1 MMKNLFFLTL
11 ILLFVSCNYNLV
23 NKWENYD
30 ESEEIKT
37 NATIENKRLQ
47 FKRIQSISNDKNQL
61 INGFE
66 REIFNFLENEYD
78 LTKELVHEKSIPE
91 IQQSVI
97 DGKLTY
103 YKLSLFYLTRI
114 YLIEFDK
121 ESYLNSII
129 SINKNILREA
139 KNKDKIKNTNIY
151 SLHGIP
157 ILLKDNIGFKG
168 LPTTAGAHS
177 LKNNFTDDASIVK
190 QLKDSGALILGKTN
204 LSEWA
209 NYFCYGCPNGYSA
222 MGGQT
227 LHPYGR
233 KILDTGGSSSGSGVS
248 TTSNLAAASL
258 GSETSGSILSPSS
271 ANSLVGMKPTIGNVS
286 RAGIVPI
293 SSTLDTAGPM
303 TKFVID
309 NILIYNAINDFD
321 PLDDYSVENYDIK
334 IKEVVENKLEEYTI
348 GYYKSFYER
357 DSLYK
362 NAIDFLIEDGVKL
375 QAIDAPQIRLEGF
388 AKILDEDMRYD
399 LRSYLFF
406 YGSKNLKVEDISSI
420 IKYNEMDSVE
430 RAPYGQ
436 GIFKKIIQD
445 TMTINDFEDLKFEL
459 MNKGNEFFDIPMNK
473 YNLDAVLSIN
483 NYHAGYAAMAH
494 NPCLTVPMKLRENN
508 EPAGLT
514 IIGKSFQEQKLYE
527 IGYFFEKKYKGKDPT
542 EKLNYLTKVTSSSTS
557 SSIRRS
563 PRFSKKEPDL
573 Y

>member
-1 MMKNLFFLTL
+1 MIKNLSFLTL
-11 ILLFVSCNYNLV
+11 ILLLVSCNYNLI
-23 NKWENYD
+23 NKWKNYD
-30 ESEEIKT
+30 ESDEIKT
-37 NATIENKRLQ
+37 NAALENKRLQ

-66 REIFNFLENEYD
+66 REISNFLENEYD
-78 LTKELVHEKSIPE
+78 LTKELVYEKSIPE

-139 KNKDKIKNTNIY
+139 KSKDKIKNTNIY

-321 PLDDYSVENYDIK
+321 PLDDYSVENYDIRLE
-334 IKEVVENKLEEYTI
+334 EVIDSKLEEYTI

-362 NAIDFLIEDGVKL
+362 NAIDFLIENGVDL
-375 QAIDAPQIRLEGF
+375 QVIDAPQIRLEGF

-420 IKYNEMDSVE
+420 IKHNEMDSIE

-436 GIFKKIIQD
+436 GIFKKIIRD
-445 TMTINDFEDLKFEL
+445 TMSINDFEDLKFEL
-459 MNKGNEFFDIPMNK
+459 MTKGNEFFDIPMDK

-494 NPCLTVPMKLRENN
+494 NPCLTVQMK
-508 EPAGLT
+508 PVSYTHLT
-514 IIGKSFQEQKLYE
+514 L
-527 IGYFFEKKYKGKDPT
+527 PT
-542 EKLNYLTKVTSSSTS
+542 S
-557 SSIRRS
+557 
-563 PRFSKKEPDL
+563 
-573 Y
+573 

>member
-1 MMKNLFFLTL
+1 MIKNLSFLTL
-11 ILLFVSCNYNLV
+11 ILLLVSCDYNLI

-30 ESEEIKT
+30 ESDEIKT
-37 NATIENKRLQ
+37 NATLENKRLQ

-66 REIFNFLENEYD
+66 REIFNFLETEYD
-78 LTKELVHEKSIPE
+78 LIKELVYEKSIPE

-114 YLIEFDK
+114 YLIEFDQK
-121 ESYLNSII
+121 SYLNSII
-129 SINKNILREA
+129 SINKNVLREA
-139 KNKDKIKNTNIY
+139 KTKDKIKNNNIY

-321 PLDDYSVENYDIK
+321 PLDDYSVENYDIRLE
-334 IKEVVENKLEEYTI
+334 EVVNSKLEEYTI

-362 NAIDFLIEDGVKL
+362 NAIDFLIESGVEL
-375 QAIDAPQIRLEGF
+375 QVIDAPQIRLEGF

-420 IKYNEMDSVE
+420 IKHNEMDSTE

-445 TMTINDFEDLKFEL
+445 TMSINDFEDLKFEL
-459 MNKGNEFFDIPMNK
+459 ITKGNEFFDIPMDK

-494 NPCLTVPMKLRENN
+494 NPCLTVPMKLRKNN
-508 EPAGLT
+508 EPGGLT
-514 IIGKSFQEQKLYE
+514 IISKSFQEQKLYE
-527 IGYFFEKKYKGKDPT
+527 IGYFFEK
-542 EKLNYLTKVTSSSTS
+542 NYIGRIPPKN
-557 SSIRRS
+557 
-563 PRFSKKEPDL
+563 
-573 Y
+573 

>member
-11 ILLFVSCNYNLV
+11 ILLFVSCNHNLI

-47 FKRIQSISNDKNQL
+47 FKRIQSISSDKNQL

-78 LTKELVHEKSIPE
+78 LTKELIHEKSIPE

-321 PLDDYSVENYDIK
+321 PLDDYSVENYDIN

-362 NAIDFLIEDGVKL
+362 NAIDFLIENGVKL

-420 IKYNEMDSVE
+420 VKYNEMDSVE

-436 GIFKKIIQD
+436 GIFKKIIHD

-527 IGYFFEKKYKGKDPT
+527 IGYFFEKKYKGRIPPK
-542 EKLNYLTKVTSSSTS
+542 N
-557 SSIRRS
+557 
-563 PRFSKKEPDL
+563 
-573 Y
+573 

>member
-1 MMKNLFFLTL
+1 MIKNLSFLTL
-11 ILLFVSCNYNLV
+11 ILLLVSCNYNLI

-30 ESEEIKT
+30 ESDEIKT
-37 NATIENKRLQ
+37 NATLENKRLQ

-66 REIFNFLENEYD
+66 REIFNFLETEYD
-78 LTKELVHEKSIPE
+78 LIKELVYEKSIPE

-114 YLIEFDK
+114 YLIEFDQK
-121 ESYLNSII
+121 SYLNSII
-129 SINKNILREA
+129 SINKNVLREA
-139 KNKDKIKNTNIY
+139 KTKDKIKNNNIY

-321 PLDDYSVENYDIK
+321 PLDDYSVENYDIRLE
-334 IKEVVENKLEEYTI
+334 EVVDSKLEEYTI

-362 NAIDFLIEDGVKL
+362 NAIDFLIENGVEL
-375 QAIDAPQIRLEGF
+375 QVIDAPQIRLEGF

-420 IKYNEMDSVE
+420 IKHNEMDSTE

-445 TMTINDFEDLKFEL
+445 TMSINDFEDLKFEL
-459 MNKGNEFFDIPMNK
+459 MTKGNEFFDIPMDK

-494 NPCLTVPMKLRENN
+494 NPCLTVPMKLRKNN

-514 IIGKSFQEQKLYE
+514 IIAKSFQEQKLYE
-527 IGYFFEKKYKGKDPT
+527 IGYFFEK
-542 EKLNYLTKVTSSSTS
+542 NYMGRIPPKN
-557 SSIRRS
+557 
-563 PRFSKKEPDL
+563 
-573 Y
+573 

>member
-1 MMKNLFFLTL
+1 MIKNLSFLTL
-11 ILLFVSCNYNLV
+11 ILLFISCNYNLV

-61 INGFE
+61 IDGFE

-78 LTKELVHEKSIPE
+78 LIKELVYEKSIPE

-139 KNKDKIKNTNIY
+139 KIKDKIKNSNIY
-151 SLHGIP
+151 SLYGIP

-209 NYFCYGCPNGYSA
+209 NYFCFVCPNGYSA

-227 LHPYGR
+227 LNPYGR

-271 ANSLVGMKPTIGNVS
+271 ANSVVGMKPTIGNVS
-286 RAGIVPI
+286 RTGIVPI

-321 PLDDYSVENYDIK
+321 PLDEYSVENYDIR
-334 IKEVVENKLEEYTI
+334 IEEVVDNNLEEYTI

-362 NAIDFLIEDGVKL
+362 NAIDFLNEKRIKL
-375 QAIDAPQIRLEGF
+375 QVIDAPQIRLEGF

-406 YGSKNLKVEDISSI
+406 YGNKNLKVEDISTI
-420 IKYNEMDSVE
+420 IKYNEMDSIE

-436 GIFKKIIQD
+436 GIFKNIIQD
-445 TMTINDFEDLKFEL
+445 TMSINDFEDLRFEL
-459 MNKGNEFFDIPMNK
+459 MKKGNEFFDIPMDK

-494 NPCLTVPMKLRENN
+494 NPCLTVPMRLRKNN
-508 EPAGLT
+508 EPTGLT

-527 IGYFFEKKYKGKDPT
+527 IGYFFEKIYKGRIPPK
-542 EKLNYLTKVTSSSTS
+542 N
-557 SSIRRS
+557 
-563 PRFSKKEPDL
+563 
-573 Y
+573 

>member
-1 MMKNLFFLTL
+1 MMKNLSFLTL
-11 ILLFVSCNYNLV
+11 ILLLVSCNYNLI

-30 ESEEIKT
+30 ESDEIKT
-37 NATIENKRLQ
+37 NAALENKRLQ

-66 REIFNFLENEYD
+66 REISNFLENEYD
-78 LTKELVHEKSIPE
+78 LTKELVYEKSIPE

-114 YLIEFDK
+114 YLIEFDQ

-139 KNKDKIKNTNIY
+139 KTKDKIKNNNIY

-321 PLDDYSVENYDIK
+321 PLDDYSVENYDIRLE
-334 IKEVVENKLEEYTI
+334 EVVESKLEEYTI

-362 NAIDFLIEDGVKL
+362 NAIDFLTENGVEL
-375 QAIDAPQIRLEGF
+375 QVIDAPQIRLEGF

-420 IKYNEMDSVE
+420 IKHNEMDSIE

-436 GIFKKIIQD
+436 GIFKKIIRD
-445 TMTINDFEDLKFEL
+445 TMSINDFEDLKFEL
-459 MNKGNEFFDIPMNK
+459 MTKGNEFFDIPMDK

-494 NPCLTVPMKLRENN
+494 NPCLTVPMKLRKNN

-514 IIGKSFQEQKLYE
+514 IIAKSFQEQKLYE
-527 IGYFFEKKYKGKDPT
+527 IGYFFEK
-542 EKLNYLTKVTSSSTS
+542 NYMGRIPPKN
-557 SSIRRS
+557 
-563 PRFSKKEPDL
+563 
-573 Y
+573 

>member
-11 ILLFVSCNYNLV
+11 ILLFVSCNHNLI

-47 FKRIQSISNDKNQL
+47 FKRIQSISSDKNQL

-78 LTKELVHEKSIPE
+78 LTKELIHEKSIPE

-527 IGYFFEKKYKGKDPT
+527 IGYFFEKKYKGRIPPK
-542 EKLNYLTKVTSSSTS
+542 N
-557 SSIRRS
+557 
-563 PRFSKKEPDL
+563 
-573 Y
+573 

>member
-37 NATIENKRLQ
+37 NASIENKRLQ

-78 LTKELVHEKSIPE
+78 LTKELVYEKSIPE

-139 KNKDKIKNTNIY
+139 KSKDKIKNTNIY

-527 IGYFFEKKYKGKDPT
+527 IGYFFEKKYKGRIPPK
-542 EKLNYLTKVTSSSTS
+542 N
-557 SSIRRS
+557 
-563 PRFSKKEPDL
+563 
-573 Y
+573 

>member
-321 PLDDYSVENYDIK
+321 PLDDYSVENYDIR
-334 IKEVVENKLEEYTI
+334 INEVVENKLEEYTI

-527 IGYFFEKKYKGKDPT
+527 IGYFFEKKYKGRIPPK
-542 EKLNYLTKVTSSSTS
+542 N
-557 SSIRRS
+557 
-563 PRFSKKEPDL
+563 
-573 Y
+573 

>member
-11 ILLFVSCNYNLV
+11 ILLFVSCNYNLI

-78 LTKELVHEKSIPE
+78 LTKELIHEKSIPE

-527 IGYFFEKKYKGKDPT
+527 IGYFFEKKYKGRIPPK
-542 EKLNYLTKVTSSSTS
+542 N
-557 SSIRRS
+557 
-563 PRFSKKEPDL
+563 
-573 Y
+573 

>member
-11 ILLFVSCNYNLV
+11 ILLFVSCNHNLI

-78 LTKELVHEKSIPE
+78 LTKELIHEKSIPE

-286 RAGIVPI
+286 RAGIIPI

-527 IGYFFEKKYKGKDPT
+527 IGYFFEKKYKGRIPPK
-542 EKLNYLTKVTSSSTS
+542 N
-557 SSIRRS
+557 
-563 PRFSKKEPDL
+563 
-573 Y
+573 

>member
-1 MMKNLFFLTL
+1 MIKNLSFLTL
-11 ILLFVSCNYNLV
+11 ILLLVSCNYNLI

-30 ESEEIKT
+30 ESDEIKT
-37 NATIENKRLQ
+37 NATLENKRLQ

-66 REIFNFLENEYD
+66 REIFNFLETEYD
-78 LTKELVHEKSIPE
+78 LIKELVYEKSIPE

-114 YLIEFDK
+114 YLIEFDQ

-139 KNKDKIKNTNIY
+139 KTKDKIKNNNIY

-321 PLDDYSVENYDIK
+321 PLDDYSVENYDIRLE
-334 IKEVVENKLEEYTI
+334 EVVDSKLEEYTI

-362 NAIDFLIEDGVKL
+362 NAIDFLTENGVEL
-375 QAIDAPQIRLEGF
+375 QVIDAPQIRLEGF

-420 IKYNEMDSVE
+420 IKHNEMDSIE

-445 TMTINDFEDLKFEL
+445 TMSINDFEDLKFEL
-459 MNKGNEFFDIPMNK
+459 MNKGNEFFDIPMDK

-494 NPCLTVPMKLRENN
+494 NPCLTVPMKLRKNN

-514 IIGKSFQEQKLYE
+514 IIAKSFQEQKLYE
-527 IGYFFEKKYKGKDPT
+527 IGYFFEK
-542 EKLNYLTKVTSSSTS
+542 NYMGRIPPKN
-557 SSIRRS
+557 
-563 PRFSKKEPDL
+563 
-573 Y
+573 

>member
-37 NATIENKRLQ
+37 NASIENKRLQ

-78 LTKELVHEKSIPE
+78 LTKELIHEKSIPE

-445 TMTINDFEDLKFEL
+445 TMSINDFEDLKFEL

-527 IGYFFEKKYKGKDPT
+527 IGYFFEKKYKGRIPPK
-542 EKLNYLTKVTSSSTS
+542 N
-557 SSIRRS
+557 
-563 PRFSKKEPDL
+563 
-573 Y
+573 

>member
-1 MMKNLFFLTL
+1 MIKTLNFLALTL
-11 ILLFVSCNYNLV
+11 LLLSCNYNLI

-37 NATIENKRLQ
+37 NAKSENKRLQ

-78 LTKELVHEKSIPE
+78 LIKELIYEKSIPE

-97 DGKLTY
+97 NGKLTY

-139 KNKDKIKNTNIY
+139 KSKDKIKNTNIY

-190 QLKDSGALILGKTN
+190 QLKDNGALILGKTN

-258 GSETSGSILSPSS
+258 GTETSGSILSPSS
-271 ANSLVGMKPTIGNVS
+271 ANSLVGMKPTIGNIS
-286 RAGIVPI
+286 RAGIIPI

-303 TKFVID
+303 TKFVLD

-321 PLDDYSVENYDIK
+321 PLDEYSVENYDIR
-334 IKEVVENKLEEYTI
+334 IEEVVDNELNEYTI

-362 NAIDFLIEDGVKL
+362 NAIDFLIEEGIKL
-375 QAIDAPQIRLEGF
+375 QVIDAPQIRLEGF

-406 YGSKNLKVEDISSI
+406 YGNKNLKVEDISSI

-445 TMTINDFEDLKFEL
+445 TMSINDFEDLKFEL
-459 MNKGNEFFDIPMNK
+459 MNKGNEFFDISMDK
-473 YNLDAVLSIN
+473 HNLDAILSIN

-494 NPCLTVPMKLRENN
+494 NPCLTVPMKLRKNN
-508 EPAGLT
+508 EPSGLT
-514 IIGKSFQEQKLYE
+514 IIGESFEEQKLYE
-527 IGYFFEKKYKGKDPT
+527 IGYFFEKKYRGRIPPK
-542 EKLNYLTKVTSSSTS
+542 N
-557 SSIRRS
+557 
-563 PRFSKKEPDL
+563 
-573 Y
+573 

>member
-37 NATIENKRLQ
+37 NASIENKRLQ

-321 PLDDYSVENYDIK
+321 PLDDYSVENYDIR
-334 IKEVVENKLEEYTI
+334 INEVVENKLEEYTI

-362 NAIDFLIEDGVKL
+362 NAIDFLIEEGVKL

-494 NPCLTVPMKLRENN
+494 NPCLTVPMKVRKNN

-527 IGYFFEKKYKGKDPT
+527 IGYFFEKKYKGRIPPK
-542 EKLNYLTKVTSSSTS
+542 N
-557 SSIRRS
+557 
-563 PRFSKKEPDL
+563 
-573 Y
+573 

>member
-1 MMKNLFFLTL
+1 MMKNLSFLTL
-11 ILLFVSCNYNLV
+11 ILLLVSCNYNLI
-23 NKWENYD
+23 NKWKNYD
-30 ESEEIKT
+30 ESDEIKT
-37 NATIENKRLQ
+37 NAALENKRLQ

-66 REIFNFLENEYD
+66 REISNFLENEYD
-78 LTKELVHEKSIPE
+78 LIKELVYEKSIPE

-114 YLIEFDK
+114 YLIEFDQ

-139 KNKDKIKNTNIY
+139 KSKDKIKNNNIY

-321 PLDDYSVENYDIK
+321 PLDDYSVENYDIR
-334 IKEVVENKLEEYTI
+334 IKEVVDNKLEDYTI

-362 NAIDFLIEDGVKL
+362 NAIDFLVEEGVEL
-375 QAIDAPQIRLEGF
+375 QVIDAPQIRLEGF

-445 TMTINDFEDLKFEL
+445 TMSINDFEDLKFEL
-459 MNKGNEFFDIPMNK
+459 MSKGNEFFDIPMNE

-494 NPCLTVPMKLRENN
+494 NPCLTVPMKVRKNN

-527 IGYFFEKKYKGKDPT
+527 IGYFFEKKYKGRIPPK
-542 EKLNYLTKVTSSSTS
+542 N
-557 SSIRRS
+557 
-563 PRFSKKEPDL
+563 
-573 Y
+573 

>member
-11 ILLFVSCNYNLV
+11 ILLFVSCNHNLI

-47 FKRIQSISNDKNQL
+47 FKRIQSISSDKNQL

-78 LTKELVHEKSIPE
+78 LTKELIHEKSIPE

-139 KNKDKIKNTNIY
+139 KSKDKIKNTNIY

-271 ANSLVGMKPTIGNVS
+271 ASSLVGMKPTIGNVS

-362 NAIDFLIEDGVKL
+362 NAIDFLIEEGVKL

-420 IKYNEMDSVE
+420 VKYNEMDSLE

-459 MNKGNEFFDIPMNK
+459 MNKGNEFFDIPMNE

-527 IGYFFEKKYKGKDPT
+527 IGYFFEKKYKGRIPPK
-542 EKLNYLTKVTSSSTS
+542 N
-557 SSIRRS
+557 
-563 PRFSKKEPDL
+563 
-573 Y
+573 

>member
-11 ILLFVSCNYNLV
+11 ILLFVSCNHNLI

-78 LTKELVHEKSIPE
+78 LTKELIHEKSIPE

-527 IGYFFEKKYKGKDPT
+527 IGYFFEKKYKGRIPPK
-542 EKLNYLTKVTSSSTS
+542 N
-557 SSIRRS
+557 
-563 PRFSKKEPDL
+563 
-573 Y
+573 

>member
-1 MMKNLFFLTL
+1 MIKTLNFLALTL
-11 ILLFVSCNYNLV
+11 LLISCNYNLI

-37 NATIENKRLQ
+37 NATSKNKRLQ

-78 LTKELVHEKSIPE
+78 LIKELIYEKSIPE

-97 DGKLTY
+97 NGELTY

-121 ESYLNSII
+121 ENYLNSII

-139 KNKDKIKNTNIY
+139 KSKDKIKNSNIY
-151 SLHGIP
+151 SLYGIP

-190 QLKDSGALILGKTN
+190 QLKDNGALILGKTN

-303 TKFVID
+303 TKFVLD

-321 PLDDYSVENYDIK
+321 PLDEYSVENYDIR
-334 IKEVVENKLEEYTI
+334 IEEVIDNELDEYTI

-362 NAIDFLIEDGVKL
+362 NAIDFLIEEGVKL
-375 QAIDAPQIRLEGF
+375 QVIDAPQIRLEGF

-406 YGSKNLKVEDISSI
+406 YGNKNIKVEDISSI

-445 TMTINDFEDLKFEL
+445 TMSINDFEDLKFEL
-459 MNKGNEFFDIPMNK
+459 MNKGNEFFDISMDK
-473 YNLDAVLSIN
+473 HNLDAVLSIN

-494 NPCLTVPMKLRENN
+494 NPCLTVPMKLRKNN
-508 EPAGLT
+508 EPSGLT

-527 IGYFFEKKYKGKDPT
+527 IGYFFEKKYRGRIPPKTRLFNQID
-542 EKLNYLTKVTSSSTS
+542 
-557 SSIRRS
+557 
-563 PRFSKKEPDL
+563 F
-573 Y
+573 

>member
-1 MMKNLFFLTL
+1 MKKNLTFLIITTL
-11 ILLFVSCNYNLV
+11 LISCNNNLIK
-23 NKWENYD
+23 KWENYD
-30 ESEEIKT
+30 ESNEIKM
-37 NATIENKRLQ
+37 NSENENKRLQ
-47 FKRIQSISNDKNQL
+47 FKRIQSISKDKNQL

-66 REIFNFLENEYD
+66 KEIFNFLKNEYD
-78 LTKELVHEKSIPE
+78 FVKELVHEKSIPE
-91 IQQSVI
+91 IQKSVI

-114 YLIEFDK
+114 YLIEFDQ

-139 KNKDKIKNTNIY
+139 KTKDKIKNNNIY

-362 NAIDFLIEDGVKL
+362 NAIDFLIEEGVKL

-445 TMTINDFEDLKFEL
+445 TMSINDFEDLKFKL
-459 MNKGNEFFDIPMNK
+459 MTKGNEFFDIPMDE

-494 NPCLTVPMKLRENN
+494 NPCLTIPMKLRKNN

-527 IGYFFEKKYKGKDPT
+527 IGYFFEKTYEGRIPPQ
-542 EKLNYLTKVTSSSTS
+542 N
-557 SSIRRS
+557 
-563 PRFSKKEPDL
+563 
-573 Y
+573 

>member
-37 NATIENKRLQ
+37 NASIENKRLQ

-78 LTKELVHEKSIPE
+78 LTKELVYEKSIPE

-139 KNKDKIKNTNIY
+139 KSKDKIKNTNIY

-321 PLDDYSVENYDIK
+321 PLDDYSVENYDIR
-334 IKEVVENKLEEYTI
+334 INEVVENKLEEYTI

-362 NAIDFLIEDGVKL
+362 NAIDFLIEEGVKL

-420 IKYNEMDSVE
+420 VKYNEMDSVE

-527 IGYFFEKKYKGKDPT
+527 IGYFFEKKYKGRIPPK
-542 EKLNYLTKVTSSSTS
+542 N
-557 SSIRRS
+557 
-563 PRFSKKEPDL
+563 
-573 Y
+573 

>member
-1 MMKNLFFLTL
+1 MIKNLSFLTL
-11 ILLFVSCNYNLV
+11 ILLFISCNYNLV

-61 INGFE
+61 IDGFE
-66 REIFNFLENEYD
+66 REIFNFIENEYD
-78 LTKELVHEKSIPE
+78 LIKELVYEKSIPE

-139 KNKDKIKNTNIY
+139 KIKDKIKNSNIY
-151 SLHGIP
+151 SLYGIP

-209 NYFCYGCPNGYSA
+209 NYFCFVCPNGYSA

-227 LHPYGR
+227 LNPYGR

-271 ANSLVGMKPTIGNVS
+271 ANSVVGMKPTIGNVS
-286 RAGIVPI
+286 RTGIVPI

-321 PLDDYSVENYDIK
+321 PLDEYSVENYDIR
-334 IKEVVENKLEEYTI
+334 IEEVVDNNLEEYTI

-362 NAIDFLIEDGVKL
+362 NAIDFLNEKRIKL
-375 QAIDAPQIRLEGF
+375 QVIDAPQIRLEGF

-406 YGSKNLKVEDISSI
+406 YGNKNLKVEDISTI
-420 IKYNEMDSVE
+420 IKYNEMDSIE

-436 GIFKKIIQD
+436 GIFKNIIQD
-445 TMTINDFEDLKFEL
+445 TMSINDFEDLRFEL
-459 MNKGNEFFDIPMNK
+459 MKKGNEFFDIPMDK

-494 NPCLTVPMKLRENN
+494 NPCLTVPMRLRKNN
-508 EPAGLT
+508 EPTGLT

-527 IGYFFEKKYKGKDPT
+527 IGYFFEKIYKGRIPPK
-542 EKLNYLTKVTSSSTS
+542 N
-557 SSIRRS
+557 
-563 PRFSKKEPDL
+563 
-573 Y
+573 

>member
-11 ILLFVSCNYNLV
+11 ILLFFSCNYNLI

-47 FKRIQSISNDKNQL
+47 FKRIQSISSDKNQL

-78 LTKELVHEKSIPE
+78 LTKELIHEKSIPE

-233 KILDTGGSSSGSGVS
+233 KILDSGGSSSGSGVS

-321 PLDDYSVENYDIK
+321 PLDDYSVENYDIR
-334 IKEVVENKLEEYTI
+334 INEVVENKLEEYTI

-527 IGYFFEKKYKGKDPT
+527 IGYFFEKKYKGRIPPK
-542 EKLNYLTKVTSSSTS
+542 N
-557 SSIRRS
+557 
-563 PRFSKKEPDL
+563 
-573 Y
+573 

>member
-11 ILLFVSCNYNLV
+11 ILLFVSCNYNLI

-78 LTKELVHEKSIPE
+78 LTKELIHEKSIPE

-362 NAIDFLIEDGVKL
+362 NAIDFLIEEGVKL

-527 IGYFFEKKYKGKDPT
+527 IGYFFEKKYKGRIPPK
-542 EKLNYLTKVTSSSTS
+542 N
-557 SSIRRS
+557 
-563 PRFSKKEPDL
+563 
-573 Y
+573 

>member
-1 MMKNLFFLTL
+1 MIKNLSFLTL
-11 ILLFVSCNYNLV
+11 ILLLVSCNYNLI

-30 ESEEIKT
+30 ESDEIKT
-37 NATIENKRLQ
+37 NAALENKRLQ

-66 REIFNFLENEYD
+66 REIFNFLETEYD
-78 LTKELVHEKSIPE
+78 LIKELVYEKSIPE

-114 YLIEFDK
+114 YLIEFDQ

-139 KNKDKIKNTNIY
+139 KTKDKIKNNNIY

-321 PLDDYSVENYDIK
+321 PLDDYSVENYDIRLE
-334 IKEVVENKLEEYTI
+334 EVVDSKLEEYTI

-362 NAIDFLIEDGVKL
+362 NAIDFLTENGVEL
-375 QAIDAPQIRLEGF
+375 QVIDAPQIRLEGF

-420 IKYNEMDSVE
+420 IKHNEMDSIE

-445 TMTINDFEDLKFEL
+445 TMSINDFEDLKFEL
-459 MNKGNEFFDIPMNK
+459 MNKGNEFFDIPMDK

-494 NPCLTVPMKLRENN
+494 NPCLTVPMKLRKNN

-514 IIGKSFQEQKLYE
+514 IIAKSFQEQKLYE
-527 IGYFFEKKYKGKDPT
+527 IGYFFEK
-542 EKLNYLTKVTSSSTS
+542 NYMGRIPPKN
-557 SSIRRS
+557 
-563 PRFSKKEPDL
+563 
-573 Y
+573 

>member
-1 MMKNLFFLTL
+1 MIKHITYL
-11 ILLFVSCNYNLV
+11 ILIILISSCNQNLID
-23 NKWENYD
+23 KWQNYD
-30 ESEEIKT
+30 ESDEIKT
-37 NATIENKRLQ
+37 NSKLENKRLQ
-47 FKRIQSISNDKNQL
+47 FKRIQSISNDKNKL

-66 REIFNFLENEYD
+66 KEISDFIDSEY
-78 LTKELVHEKSIPE
+78 ELVKALVYEKSIPD
-91 IQQSVI
+91 IQQNII

-103 YKLSLFYLTRI
+103 YKLSLFYLSRI
-114 YLIEFDK
+114 YLIEFDQ
-121 ESYLNSII
+121 ETYLNSII
-129 SINKNILREA
+129 SINKNILKEA
-139 KNKDKIKNTNIY
+139 KRKDKVKNTNIY

-177 LKNNFTDDASIVK
+177 LKNNYTDDASIVK
-190 QLKDSGALILGKTN
+190 QLKENGALILGKTN

-248 TTSNLAAASL
+248 TTSNLAAGSL

-271 ANSLVGMKPTIGNVS
+271 ANSLVGMKPTVGNVS

-309 NILIYNAINDFD
+309 NILIHNAINDFD
-321 PLDDYSVENYDIK
+321 PIDDYSVENFDIK
-334 IKEVVENKLEEYTI
+334 LESVIDNKTIGYRI

-357 DSLYK
+357 DLLYK
-362 NAIDFLIEDGVKL
+362 NSIDFLKEKGLDLID
-375 QAIDAPQIRLEGF
+375 IDAPEIRLDGF
-388 AKILDEDMRYD
+388 AKILDEDMRHD
-399 LRSYLFF
+399 LRSYLFS
-406 YGSKNLKVEDISSI
+406 YGSENLEVEDISSI
-420 IKYNEMDSVE
+420 IKYNELDSVE

-445 TMTINDFEDLKFEL
+445 TMSVNDFEDLKFEL
-459 MNKGNEFFDIPMNK
+459 MRKGNEFFNVPMDK
-473 YNLDAVLSIN
+473 FNLDVVLSIN

-494 NPCLTVPMKLRENN
+494 NPCLTIPMKLRKTN

-514 IIGKSFQEQKLYE
+514 IIGKSFEEQKLYE
-527 IGYFFEKKYKGKDPT
+527 IGYFFEKNFEGRGPPK
-542 EKLNYLTKVTSSSTS
+542 N
-557 SSIRRS
+557 
-563 PRFSKKEPDL
+563 
-573 Y
+573 

>member
-1 MMKNLFFLTL
+1 MMKNLYFLTL
-11 ILLFVSCNYNLV
+11 ILLLVSCNYNLI

-30 ESEEIKT
+30 ESDEIKT
-37 NATIENKRLQ
+37 NAELENKRLQ

-66 REIFNFLENEYD
+66 REISNFLENEYD
-78 LTKELVHEKSIPE
+78 LTKELVYEKSIPE

-103 YKLSLFYLTRI
+103 FKLSLFYLTRI
-114 YLIEFDK
+114 YLIEFDQ

-139 KNKDKIKNTNIY
+139 KTKDKIKNNNIY

-321 PLDDYSVENYDIK
+321 PLDDYSVENYDIRLE
-334 IKEVVENKLEEYTI
+334 EVVDNKLEEYTI
-348 GYYKSFYER
+348 GYYKSFYDR

-362 NAIDFLIEDGVKL
+362 NAIDFLIEEGVEL
-375 QAIDAPQIRLEGF
+375 QVIEAPQIRLEGF

-406 YGSKNLKVEDISSI
+406 YGDKNLKVEDISSI
-420 IKYNEMDSVE
+420 IKHNEMDSIE

-445 TMTINDFEDLKFEL
+445 TMSINDFENLKFEL
-459 MNKGNEFFDIPMNK
+459 MTKGNEFFDIPMDK

-494 NPCLTVPMKLRENN
+494 NPCLTVPMKLRKNN

-514 IIGKSFQEQKLYE
+514 IIAKSFQEQKLYE
-527 IGYFFEKKYKGKDPT
+527 IGYFFEKNYKGRIPPK
-542 EKLNYLTKVTSSSTS
+542 N
-557 SSIRRS
+557 
-563 PRFSKKEPDL
+563 
-573 Y
+573 

>member
-11 ILLFVSCNYNLV
+11 ILLFVSCNHNLI

-47 FKRIQSISNDKNQL
+47 FKRIQSISSDKNQL

-78 LTKELVHEKSIPE
+78 LTKELIHEKSIPE

-139 KNKDKIKNTNIY
+139 KSKDKIKNTNIY

-527 IGYFFEKKYKGKDPT
+527 IGYFFEKKYKGRIPPK
-542 EKLNYLTKVTSSSTS
+542 N
-557 SSIRRS
+557 
-563 PRFSKKEPDL
+563 
-573 Y
+573 

>member
-1 MMKNLFFLTL
+1 MIKNLSFLTL
-11 ILLFVSCNYNLV
+11 ILLLVSCNYNLI

-30 ESEEIKT
+30 ESDEIKT
-37 NATIENKRLQ
+37 NATLENKRLQ

-66 REIFNFLENEYD
+66 REIFNFLETEYD
-78 LTKELVHEKSIPE
+78 LIKELVYEKSIPE

-114 YLIEFDK
+114 YLIEFDQK
-121 ESYLNSII
+121 SYLNSII
-129 SINKNILREA
+129 SINKNVLREA
-139 KNKDKIKNTNIY
+139 KTKDKIKNNDIY

-321 PLDDYSVENYDIK
+321 PLDDYSVENYDIRLE
-334 IKEVVENKLEEYTI
+334 EVVDSKLEEYTI

-362 NAIDFLIEDGVKL
+362 NAIDFLTENGVEL
-375 QAIDAPQIRLEGF
+375 QVIDAPQIRLEGF

-420 IKYNEMDSVE
+420 IKHNEMDSIE

-445 TMTINDFEDLKFEL
+445 TMSINDFEDLKFEL
-459 MNKGNEFFDIPMNK
+459 MNKGNEFFDIPMDK

-494 NPCLTVPMKLRENN
+494 NPCLTVPMKLRKNN

-514 IIGKSFQEQKLYE
+514 IIAKSFQEQKLYE
-527 IGYFFEKKYKGKDPT
+527 IGYFFEK
-542 EKLNYLTKVTSSSTS
+542 NYMGRIPPKN
-557 SSIRRS
+557 
-563 PRFSKKEPDL
+563 
-573 Y
+573 

>member
-1 MMKNLFFLTL
+1 MKKNLTFLIITTL
-11 ILLFVSCNYNLV
+11 LISCNNNLIK
-23 NKWENYD
+23 KWENYD
-30 ESEEIKT
+30 ESNEIKM
-37 NATIENKRLQ
+37 NSENENKRLQ

-61 INGFE
+61 ISGFE
-66 REIFNFLENEYD
+66 KEIFNFLKNEYD
-78 LTKELVHEKSIPE
+78 FVKELVHEKSIPE
-91 IQQSVI
+91 IQKSVI

-114 YLIEFDK
+114 YLIEFDQ
-121 ESYLNSII
+121 EQYLNSII
-129 SINKNILREA
+129 SINRNILKEA
-139 KNKDKIKNTNIY
+139 KNKDKIKNTEIY

-157 ILLKDNIGFKG
+157 ILLKDNIGFEG

-190 QLKDSGALILGKTN
+190 QLKDKGALILGKTN

-248 TTSNLAAASL
+248 TTSNLAAGSL

-271 ANSLVGMKPTIGNVS
+271 ANSLVGMKPTIGNIS

-309 NILIYNAINDFD
+309 NILIYNAINDLD
-321 PLDDYSVENYDIK
+321 PMDEYSVENNDINIEK
-334 IKEVVENKLEEYTI
+334 VMESKVDVYKI
-348 GYYKSFYER
+348 GYYKSFYQR

-362 NAIDFLIEDGVKL
+362 NSIDFLDDQGIKL
-375 QAIDAPQIRLEGF
+375 QAIDAPNIRLDGF
-388 AKILDEDMRYD
+388 AKILDEDMRHD
-399 LRSYLFF
+399 LRSYLFSF
-406 YGSKNLKVEDISSI
+406 GNKKLEVEDILTI
-420 IKYNEMDSVE
+420 IKYNEMDSIE

-445 TMTINDFEDLKFEL
+445 TMSINDFEDLKFKL
-459 MNKGNEFFDIPMNK
+459 MTKGNEFFDIPMDK

-494 NPCLTVPMKLRENN
+494 NPCLTIPMKLRKNN

-514 IIGKSFQEQKLYE
+514 IIGKSFQEQQLYE
-527 IGYFFEKKYKGKDPT
+527 IGYFFEKTYQGRIPPQ
-542 EKLNYLTKVTSSSTS
+542 N
-557 SSIRRS
+557 
-563 PRFSKKEPDL
+563 
-573 Y
+573 

>member
-1 MMKNLFFLTL
+1 MIKTLNFLALTL
-11 ILLFVSCNYNLV
+11 LLLSCNYNLI

-37 NATIENKRLQ
+37 NATSENKRLQ

-78 LTKELVHEKSIPE
+78 LIKELIYEKSIPE

-97 DGKLTY
+97 NGKLTY

-121 ESYLNSII
+121 ENYLNSII

-139 KNKDKIKNTNIY
+139 KSKDKIKNSNIY

-190 QLKDSGALILGKTN
+190 QLKDNGALILGKTN

-258 GSETSGSILSPSS
+258 GTETSGSILSPSS
-271 ANSLVGMKPTIGNVS
+271 ANSLVGMKPTIGNIS
-286 RAGIVPI
+286 RAGIIPI

-303 TKFVID
+303 TKFVLD

-321 PLDDYSVENYDIK
+321 PLDEYSVENYDIR
-334 IKEVVENKLEEYTI
+334 IEEVVDNELNEYTI

-362 NAIDFLIEDGVKL
+362 NAIDFLIEEGIKL
-375 QAIDAPQIRLEGF
+375 QVIDAPQIRLEGF

-406 YGSKNLKVEDISSI
+406 YGNKNIKVEDISSI

-445 TMTINDFEDLKFEL
+445 TMSINDFEDLKFEL
-459 MNKGNEFFDIPMNK
+459 MNKGNEFFDISMDK
-473 YNLDAVLSIN
+473 HNLDAILSIN

-494 NPCLTVPMKLRENN
+494 NPCLTVPMKLRKNN
-508 EPAGLT
+508 EPSGLT
-514 IIGKSFQEQKLYE
+514 IIGESFEEQKLYE
-527 IGYFFEKKYKGKDPT
+527 IGYFFEKKYRGRIPPK
-542 EKLNYLTKVTSSSTS
+542 N
-557 SSIRRS
+557 
-563 PRFSKKEPDL
+563 
-573 Y
+573 

>member
-11 ILLFVSCNYNLV
+11 ILLFVSCNYNLI

-47 FKRIQSISNDKNQL
+47 FKRIQSISSDKNQL

-78 LTKELVHEKSIPE
+78 LTKELIHEKSIPE

-139 KNKDKIKNTNIY
+139 KSKDKIKNTNIY

-321 PLDDYSVENYDIK
+321 PLDDYSVENYDIR
-334 IKEVVENKLEEYTI
+334 IKEVVENKLEEYKI

-362 NAIDFLIEDGVKL
+362 NAIDFLIEEGVKL

-445 TMTINDFEDLKFEL
+445 TMTINDFEDLKFVL

-527 IGYFFEKKYKGKDPT
+527 IGYFFEKKYKGRIPPK
-542 EKLNYLTKVTSSSTS
+542 N
-557 SSIRRS
+557 
-563 PRFSKKEPDL
+563 
-573 Y
+573 

>member
-11 ILLFVSCNYNLV
+11 ILLFVSCNHNLI

-47 FKRIQSISNDKNQL
+47 FKRIQSISSDKNQL

-78 LTKELVHEKSIPE
+78 LTKELIHEKSIPE

-348 GYYKSFYER
+348 GYYKNFYER

-527 IGYFFEKKYKGKDPT
+527 IGYFFEKKYKGRIPPK
-542 EKLNYLTKVTSSSTS
+542 N
-557 SSIRRS
+557 
-563 PRFSKKEPDL
+563 
-573 Y
+573 

>member
-11 ILLFVSCNYNLV
+11 ILLFVSCNHNLI

-47 FKRIQSISNDKNQL
+47 FKRIQSISSDKNQL

-78 LTKELVHEKSIPE
+78 LTKELIHEKSIPE

-362 NAIDFLIEDGVKL
+362 NAIDFLIEEGVKL

-527 IGYFFEKKYKGKDPT
+527 IGYFFEKKYKGRIPPK
-542 EKLNYLTKVTSSSTS
+542 N
-557 SSIRRS
+557 
-563 PRFSKKEPDL
+563 
-573 Y
+573 

>member
-1 MMKNLFFLTL
+1 MMKNLSFLTL
-11 ILLFVSCNYNLV
+11 ILLLVSCNYNLI

-30 ESEEIKT
+30 ESDEIKT
-37 NATIENKRLQ
+37 NAALENKRLQ

-66 REIFNFLENEYD
+66 REISNFLENEYD
-78 LTKELVHEKSIPE
+78 LTKELVYEKSIPE

-114 YLIEFDK
+114 YLIEFDQ

-139 KNKDKIKNTNIY
+139 KTKDKIKNNNIY

-321 PLDDYSVENYDIK
+321 PLDDYSVENYDIRLE
-334 IKEVVENKLEEYTI
+334 EVVDSKLEEYTI

-362 NAIDFLIEDGVKL
+362 NAIDFLTENGVEL
-375 QAIDAPQIRLEGF
+375 QVIDAPQIRLEGF

-420 IKYNEMDSVE
+420 IKHNEMDSIE

-445 TMTINDFEDLKFEL
+445 TMSINDFEDLKFEL
-459 MNKGNEFFDIPMNK
+459 MNKGNEFFDIPMDK

-494 NPCLTVPMKLRENN
+494 NPCLTVPMKLRKNN

-514 IIGKSFQEQKLYE
+514 IIAKSFQEQKLYE
-527 IGYFFEKKYKGKDPT
+527 IGYFFEK
-542 EKLNYLTKVTSSSTS
+542 NYMGRIPPKN
-557 SSIRRS
+557 
-563 PRFSKKEPDL
+563 
-573 Y
+573 

>member
-1 MMKNLFFLTL
+1 MMKNLSFLTL
-11 ILLFVSCNYNLV
+11 ILLLVSCNYNLI

-30 ESEEIKT
+30 ESDEIKT
-37 NATIENKRLQ
+37 NAALENKRLQ

-66 REIFNFLENEYD
+66 REISNFLENEYD
-78 LTKELVHEKSIPE
+78 LIKELVYEKSIPE

-114 YLIEFDK
+114 YLIEFDQ

-139 KNKDKIKNTNIY
+139 KTKDKIKNNNIY

-271 ANSLVGMKPTIGNVS
+271 ANALVGMKPTIGNVS

-321 PLDDYSVENYDIK
+321 PLDDYSVENYDIRLE
-334 IKEVVENKLEEYTI
+334 EVVDSKLEEYTI

-362 NAIDFLIEDGVKL
+362 NAIDFLTENGVEL
-375 QAIDAPQIRLEGF
+375 QVIDAPQIRLEGF

-420 IKYNEMDSVE
+420 IKHNEMDSIE

-445 TMTINDFEDLKFEL
+445 TMSINDFEDLKFEL
-459 MNKGNEFFDIPMNK
+459 MNKGNEFFDIPMDK

-494 NPCLTVPMKLRENN
+494 NPCLTVPMKLRKNN

-514 IIGKSFQEQKLYE
+514 IIAKSFQEQKLYE
-527 IGYFFEKKYKGKDPT
+527 IGYFFEK
-542 EKLNYLTKVTSSSTS
+542 NYMGRIPPKN
-557 SSIRRS
+557 
-563 PRFSKKEPDL
+563 
-573 Y
+573 

>member
-47 FKRIQSISNDKNQL
+47 FKRIQSISSDKNQL

-78 LTKELVHEKSIPE
+78 LTKELIHEKSIPE

-321 PLDDYSVENYDIK
+321 PLDDYSVENYDIR

-527 IGYFFEKKYKGKDPT
+527 IGYFFEKKYKGRIPPK
-542 EKLNYLTKVTSSSTS
+542 N
-557 SSIRRS
+557 
-563 PRFSKKEPDL
+563 
-573 Y
+573 

>member
-1 MMKNLFFLTL
+1 MIKNLSFLTL
-11 ILLFVSCNYNLV
+11 ILLLVSCNYNLI

-30 ESEEIKT
+30 ESDEIKT
-37 NATIENKRLQ
+37 NATLENKRLQ

-66 REIFNFLENEYD
+66 REIFNFLETEYD
-78 LTKELVHEKSIPE
+78 LIKELVYEKSIPE

-114 YLIEFDK
+114 YLIEFDQK
-121 ESYLNSII
+121 SYLNSII

-139 KNKDKIKNTNIY
+139 KTKDKIKNNNIY

-321 PLDDYSVENYDIK
+321 PLDDYSVENYDIRLE
-334 IKEVVENKLEEYTI
+334 EVVDSKLEEYTI

-362 NAIDFLIEDGVKL
+362 NAIDFLIESGVEL
-375 QAIDAPQIRLEGF
+375 QVIDAPQIRLEGF

-420 IKYNEMDSVE
+420 IKHNEMDSTE

-445 TMTINDFEDLKFEL
+445 TMSINDFEDLKFEL
-459 MNKGNEFFDIPMNK
+459 ITKGNEFFDIPMDK

-494 NPCLTVPMKLRENN
+494 NPCLTVPMKLRKNN
-508 EPAGLT
+508 EPGGLT
-514 IIGKSFQEQKLYE
+514 IISKSFQEQKLYE
-527 IGYFFEKKYKGKDPT
+527 IGYFFEK
-542 EKLNYLTKVTSSSTS
+542 NYIGRIPPKN
-557 SSIRRS
+557 
-563 PRFSKKEPDL
+563 
-573 Y
+573 